1 MQLAAWCWTTM
12 RIWCK
17 PKQHIFSR
25 QNCKRFVQNQQNFFF
40 SLFLAVMLFL
50 NDEGRRHFPSGMKLQ
65 WFTAHE
71 SCLALQK
78 SSSFEQWS
86 SWTVLFTW
94 FFFRLSMKPAVCD
107 DALKVILLHV
117 RQLWHIFQS
126 SRPPRQELHATYFM
140 IIGQIA
146 NFCEMLAF

>member
-94 FFFRLSMKPAVCD
+94 FFFSSLYETCCLWWCSKSNSFTRQT
-107 DALKVILLHV
+107 ALAYLPEFQTSQAGVA
-117 RQLWHIFQS
+117 RYIFYDNW
-126 SRPPRQELHATYFM
+126 L
-140 IIGQIA
+140 
-146 NFCEMLAF
+146 NC